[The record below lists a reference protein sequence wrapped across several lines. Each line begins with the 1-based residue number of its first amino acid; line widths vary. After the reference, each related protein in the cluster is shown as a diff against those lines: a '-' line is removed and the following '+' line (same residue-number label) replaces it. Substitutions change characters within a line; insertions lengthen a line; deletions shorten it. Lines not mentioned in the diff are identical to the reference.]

1 MGWVSNLTINVSAC
15 ASLTASHSPV
25 LVNVA
30 SWRNI
35 IGFALSFRTTTWVQS
50 IGFIDFFGILAGVLG
65 FLILFLPVFYIF
77 GKRIR
82 LWTAGT
88 VAKQTEVEEKHHLH
102 L

>member
-1 MGWVSNLTINVSAC
+1 MQQV
-15 ASLTASHSPV
+15 
-25 LVNVA
+25 
-30 SWRNI
+30 
-35 IGFALSFRTTTWVQS
+35 GFLE
-50 IGFIDFFGILAGVLG
+50 FFGILTGVLG

-88 VAKQTEVEEKHHLH
+88 VAKQTVVEEKHHLH